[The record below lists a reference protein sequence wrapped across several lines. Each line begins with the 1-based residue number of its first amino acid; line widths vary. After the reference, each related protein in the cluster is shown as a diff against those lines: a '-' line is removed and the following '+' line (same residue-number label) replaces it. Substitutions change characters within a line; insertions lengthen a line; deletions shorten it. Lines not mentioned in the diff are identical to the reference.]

1 MRFGLVHV
9 VFAWAV
15 MAVLSGCA
23 STPQNLT
30 EGQVKQIKNVAI
42 VNLVPER
49 VNFEKIGLISF
60 TSEHADFNL
69 GDKTTESILFVA
81 QQRIA
86 KFHPEWTLKPIKYNQ
101 AELLAVVT
109 SGFGMHTSRAKEVFA
124 NLARNHGVDALVVV
138 RAAAD
143 QETDSYAIENNALR
157 EGLTVWFKNNEL
169 TDSPKLY
176 IRANLNIAIIG
187 NNGETMAMGIVPGK
201 IDESQMLRAADLDL
215 TTDMRRNLQP
225 EILEKL
231 GREVLLDLSRR
242 LNLGFDALGFIDVA
256 HPETQHVN
264 FVPPVSVPPEPKVVP
279 APQPAPVSQPA
290 PVMNLFDQCFARC
303 RQYTDRTKEQCFDV
317 CNAPVPR
324 AQP

>member
-9 VFAWAV
+9 VLAWAV
-15 MAVLSGCA
+15 VAVLSGCA

-30 EGQVKQIKNVAI
+30 EGQAKQIKNVAI
-42 VNLVPER
+42 VSLVPER

-60 TSEHADFNL
+60 TSEHADFDL
-69 GDKTTESILFVA
+69 GNKTTASILFVA

-86 KFHPEWTLKPIKYNQ
+86 KFHPEWTLKDIKYNQ
-101 AELLAVVT
+101 AELLAEVT
-109 SGFGMHTSRAKEVFA
+109 SVGMHTSRAKEAFA

-143 QETDSYAIENNALR
+143 PGTDSYAMDNNALR

-169 TDSPKLY
+169 IDSPKLV

-201 IDESQMLRAADLDL
+201 IDESQMLSAADFDL
-215 TTDMRRNLQP
+215 TADMRRNLRP
-225 EILEKL
+225 EPLEKL
-231 GREVLLDLSRR
+231 GREVLLDLNRR
-242 LNLGFDALGFIDVA
+242 LNLGFDALGFIDA
-256 HPETQHVN
+256 SHPETQHVN
-264 FVPPVSVPPEPKVVP
+264 FVPPASAPPEPRVTP
-279 APQPAPVSQPA
+279 ASQSAPV
-290 PVMNLFDQCFARC
+290 VNLFDQCFARC

-324 AQP
+324 VQP